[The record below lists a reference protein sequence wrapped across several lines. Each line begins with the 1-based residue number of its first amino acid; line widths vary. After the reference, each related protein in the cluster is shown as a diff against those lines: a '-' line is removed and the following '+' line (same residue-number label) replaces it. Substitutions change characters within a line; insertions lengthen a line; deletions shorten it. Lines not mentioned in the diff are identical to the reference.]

1 MSYIPLD
8 TSQVTDQLRLERAWL
23 GVVSAEHARRATE
36 GGFIQLNHGKRYG
49 VARLRAGDGFAIYSP
64 TDRLGEK
71 APLRAFTALG
81 VVADAEPYQAEAM
94 SMGAHGI
101 VRPWRRRVD
110 FDAVQPVPLA
120 EITAELDLTR
130 QPNWGYQ
137 LRRGLVALSAEDFQL
152 LRTAMAQR

>member
-1 MSYIPLD
+1 M
-8 TSQVTDQLRLERAWL
+8 TTERAWL
-23 GVVSAEHARRATE
+23 GVVSAEHARRAAE

-49 VARLRAGDGFAIYSP
+49 VARLQAGDGFVIYSP

-81 VVADAEPYQAEAM
+81 VVADAEPYQAEPM

-110 FDAVQPVPLA
+110 FDAVQPVRLA

-130 QPNWGYQ
+130 QPSWGYQ
-137 LRRGLVALSAEDFQL
+137 LRRGLVSLAPSDFLL
-152 LRTAMAQR
+152 LRSAMAQR